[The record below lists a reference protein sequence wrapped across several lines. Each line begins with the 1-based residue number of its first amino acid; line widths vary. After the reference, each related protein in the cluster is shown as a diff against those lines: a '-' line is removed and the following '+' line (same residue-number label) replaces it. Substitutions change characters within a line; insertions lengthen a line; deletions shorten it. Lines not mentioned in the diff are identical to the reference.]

1 MPSLLRTEAVERAEL
16 ISVRRT
22 EVVLDL
28 SGGGDEFGSVT
39 TISFDAE
46 RAGASTFVDFKGVAL
61 RAATLNGR
69 PIAAERWNDG
79 RIPLDD
85 LAGQNELVINGT
97 MAYSSDGEGL
107 HRHVDPADG
116 ETYLYAMSFLDAGP
130 RWFACFDQPDLKS
143 RYRFTVTAP
152 EHWTVLGNG
161 PSTEIEARLQNGAG
175 TRAWSIVPP
184 EPLSTY
190 FVTLVAGPYASVQRD
205 HDGIRLGL
213 HVRASLGEQLQAEAD
228 DMFEVTAQCFDHYH
242 RVFGTRY
249 PFGEYHQAFVPD
261 FNAGAMENPG
271 CVTFRDSFVFRGRAT
286 ASERATRAGV
296 IAHEMAHQWFGD
308 LVTMRWWDDLWLNE
322 SFAEYMAHRTTAEV
336 TRYPVW
342 TEFGV
347 LRKDWGMIADQAP
360 STHPIAG
367 NGAADAQSALRN
379 FDGISYA
386 KGAAVLQQLAAH
398 LGDEVFF
405 AGLADYFTR
414 YGFGNAEFAQLI
426 ECWTRAGADDLDTW
440 SQAWLLTSGV
450 DRISV
455 ERDESGA
462 ATLHRGVPPESG
474 GDLVGPAD
482 RTHAIAVATLDDHGQ
497 EIGRSRVEL
506 GATPVTL
513 TLDPELIVVP
523 DAGNETWAKIRLSEH
538 DWTALADRLSAVS
551 DPATRVMAYTSLRD
565 QVRDAELEPGGAL
578 DVLTHQLPGEPDGV
592 IVNHLLAFAR
602 ESLAGTFSPAQ
613 ASAERAERVSALADE
628 ILAAAEPGSD
638 RQLIAFRA
646 AVASARRVEP
656 LESWLDGRA
665 LPDDLDLDPEL
676 RWGLVTRICVLAD
689 RPDLIDRALKD
700 DPSASGRVHAARA
713 RASLPNAA
721 AKQQA
726 WQIVM
731 DPSTLSAYELYATAR
746 GFFHPEQDELT
757 DGYVSR
763 YFDEIGSTAGFRNG
777 WSLAEVA
784 TSAFPR
790 FATDRTTLGLAER
803 TLTRSMAP
811 GLTRSITDA
820 TDKLR
825 RAVVSIERYGVPAGR
840 C

>member
-1 MPSLLRTEAVERAEL
+1 M
-16 ISVRRT
+16 
-22 EVVLDL
+22 
-28 SGGGDEFGSVT
+28 
-39 TISFDAE
+39 
-46 RAGASTFVDFKGVAL
+46 
-61 RAATLNGR
+61 
-69 PIAAERWNDG
+69 
-79 RIPLDD
+79 
-85 LAGQNELVINGT
+85 
-97 MAYSSDGEGL
+97 
-107 HRHVDPADG
+107 
-116 ETYLYAMSFLDAGP
+116 
-130 RWFACFDQPDLKS
+130 
-143 RYRFTVTAP
+143 
-152 EHWTVLGNG
+152 
-161 PSTEIEARLQNGAG
+161 
-175 TRAWSIVPP
+175 
-184 EPLSTY
+184 
-190 FVTLVAGPYASVQRD
+190 
-205 HDGIRLGL
+205 
-213 HVRASLGEQLQAEAD
+213 
-228 DMFEVTAQCFDHYH
+228 
-242 RVFGTRY
+242 
-249 PFGEYHQAFVPD
+249 
-261 FNAGAMENPG
+261 
-271 CVTFRDSFVFRGRAT
+271 
-286 ASERATRAGV
+286 
-296 IAHEMAHQWFGD
+296 
-308 LVTMRWWDDLWLNE
+308 
-322 SFAEYMAHRTTAEV
+322 
-336 TRYPVW
+336 
-342 TEFGV
+342 
-347 LRKDWGMIADQAP
+347 
-360 STHPIAG
+360 
-367 NGAADAQSALRN
+367 
-379 FDGISYA
+379 
-386 KGAAVLQQLAAH
+386 
-398 LGDEVFF
+398 
-405 AGLADYFTR
+405 
-414 YGFGNAEFAQLI
+414 
-426 ECWTRAGADDLDTW
+426 
-440 SQAWLLTSGV
+440 

-474 GDLVGPAD
+474 GDLAGPAD

-646 AVASARRVEP
+646 AVASARRVES
-656 LESWLDGRA
+656 LEAWLDGRA

-689 RPDLIDRALKD
+689 RPDLIDRSLKD

-763 YFDEIGSTAGFRNG
+763 YFDEIGSTAGVPER
-777 WSLAEVA
+777 LVA
-784 TSAFPR
+784 GRSGNLCLPPVRYRPDHPR
-790 FATDRTTLGLAER
+790 TGRTDSDQVDGPWADPFHHRRDRQATPGGRLDRALRRPGR
-803 TLTRSMAP
+803 PMLTRGFVASWLVSREQPRDSTAP
-811 GLTRSITDA
+811 GS
-820 TDKLR
+820 
-825 RAVVSIERYGVPAGR
+825 
-840 C
+840 